1 MNLENMSLK
10 ELKDLQEKVAIAIF
24 EYNKRQKAE
33 ARAAA
38 IAAARAYGFSL
49 EEVVG
54 KETSKKKSKVAAKY
68 AHPENPALTWTG
80 RGRTPIWV
88 TEAQN
93 DGKSLKDLEI
103 RAW

>member
-49 EEVVG
+49 EEVLS
-54 KETSKKKSKVAAKY
+54 EERSNKKSQVAAKY

-80 RGRTPIWV
+80 RGRTPKWV
-88 TEAQN
+88 TKARTA
-93 DGKSLKDLEI
+93 GKSLEDLEI
-103 RAW
+103 

>member
-10 ELKDLQEKVAIAIF
+10 DLKDLQEKVAIAIF

-49 EEVVG
+49 EEVLSEE
-54 KETSKKKSKVAAKY
+54 KSKKKSKVAAKY
-68 AHPENPALTWTG
+68 THPEDPTLTWTG
-80 RGRTPIWV
+80 RGRTPKWV
-88 TEAQN
+88 MEAQAA
-93 DGKSLKDLEI
+93 GQSLKDLEI
-103 RAW
+103 